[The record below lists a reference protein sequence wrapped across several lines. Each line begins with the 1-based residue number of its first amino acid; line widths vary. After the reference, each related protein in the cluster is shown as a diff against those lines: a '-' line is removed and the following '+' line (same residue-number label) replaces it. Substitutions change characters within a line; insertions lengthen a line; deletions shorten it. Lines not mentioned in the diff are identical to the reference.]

1 MRTLALTVLL
11 VACAP
16 AHAQMYKCVDE
27 RGVTHYSDKP
37 LPPTCKGGAV
47 KIRATPPS
55 TGTSRPSAPAAA
67 GTTADLNRRC
77 ARTMQEYTRMQPGRR
92 DGKVDENRDERL
104 EELREQLRGCS

>member
-1 MRTLALTVLL
+1 MRTLALTALL

-47 KIRATPPS
+47 KIRGTPPS

-67 GTTADLNRRC
+67 GTTADLTRRC
-77 ARTMQEYTRMQPGRR
+77 ARAMQEYTRLQPGRR
-92 DGKVDENRDERL
+92 DGKEDASRGQRL
-104 EELREQLRGCS
+104 EELREQSRGCS